1 MKNYYKKHKP
11 LLYLAVANAFIN
23 TSSYTILEDWQYEC
37 VQDIENAYSSEIW
50 AAKDIINRSPNYRN
64 LPINEKAELATW
76 ITEYLYSQK
85 LEENNTEIK
94 YRYLV

>member
-50 AAKDIINRSPNYRN
+50 AAKDIINGSPNYRD
-64 LPINEKAELATW
+64 LPMNEKAELATW
-76 ITEYLYSQK
+76 ITEYLYNQK
-85 LEENNTEIK
+85 LEEKNEGIK